1 MKTMDNEYR
10 PHLTIPTE
18 SEVEDFDN
26 SPRGFS
32 EDRDIDRFEH
42 GSKLSTGLQDIV
54 SAYTKI
60 QSGDSLSDEDI
71 RIFEIVLPE
80 GQKLKDQRDFL
91 EKEGMTINMVRDER
105 RAVVSAPKS
114 RFDRLQNRV
123 RGYRD
128 SDGSTKQYQFID
140 DFRFIPAAE
149 KQARSLREIIERVG
163 KENLLLDVQLMLMPK
178 LQGDV
183 QGRAEGRL
191 VMKIKESNGKILAEP
206 FKLSDGTGII
216 RAEIPV
222 GSIEDVSNDTV
233 ICRVSSTM
241 FLTEVSECALV
252 PCQHKLELDPTVN
265 ISDLPLVVILDDGV
279 KFPAELES
287 IISTHWTPSDSS
299 GGECRHGTEVASK
312 AAFANV
318 GEQLATG
325 YMTPR
330 ARIIDCNIR
339 DGKKLSE
346 DTMIRRIKEA
356 VETFHDVAKIYN
368 FSSAA
373 ETPIEGDIISNLGYE
388 LDYLSYLYG
397 VKFTIA
403 AGNHKLYK
411 TETSLG
417 GILDDTD
424 ARIALPADSMLN
436 ISVGSVVGKDHAG
449 SLSKRG
455 DVAPYSRIGP
465 GFCGMRKP
473 DIVAY
478 GGTILSN
485 DNTPI
490 DEFAL
495 MLATEGRL
503 AVEAGT
509 SFTAPDVAGGMAQI
523 LQTVPGGYTLMAET
537 LLYHGAELPLLIDG
551 KNKLVKDEAAYY
563 GDCYGRGIPVLESS
577 MYSSANRVTF
587 IHSGTLNRKTKRH
600 VKFLMPKVFET
611 VKKQRKAKVIV
622 TCVTQPPVDHTKG
635 EEYLGAYV
643 RASLHK
649 LDGKGQN
656 KSSNPKV
663 TDGRR
668 KWDTCY
674 HFEEAFSS
682 FTAGDWEVWLELFS
696 RWDVENTQEVEYALA
711 VTIEDL
717 TKSHDIYNEIMMEA
731 KGRFPAVD
739 LVRIPV
745 RR

>member
-1 MKTMDNEYR
+1 MDNELR
-10 PHLTIPTE
+10 PHLTIPME

-26 SPRGFS
+26 APRGFS
-32 EDRDIDRFEH
+32 EDRDIDRFDH
-42 GSKLSTGLQDIV
+42 GSKLSSGLQDIV

-80 GQKLKDQRDFL
+80 GQKLKDQREFL

-114 RFDRLQNRV
+114 RFDRLQDRV

-140 DFRFIPAAE
+140 DFRFVSAAE
-149 KQARSLREIIERVG
+149 KQVRSLREIIEKVG
-163 KENLLLDVQLMLMPK
+163 EENLLLDVQLMLMPK
-178 LQGDV
+178 LENEILT
-183 QGRAEGRL
+183 RAGGRL
-191 VMKIKESNGKILAEP
+191 VDKIKNNKGKILAEP

-222 GSIEDVSNDTV
+222 GSIEEVSNDTV
-233 ICRVSSTM
+233 VCRVSSTM
-241 FLTEVSECALV
+241 FLTDVFECAV
-252 PCQHKLELDPTVN
+252 MPCDHKLELDPSVN
-265 ISDLPLVVILDDGV
+265 LEELPLVVILDDGV
-279 KFPAELES
+279 KFPDALEPVIAE
-287 IISTHWTPSDSS
+287 HWTPSDST
-299 GGECRHGTEVASK
+299 GGQCRHGTEVASK
-312 AAFANV
+312 AAFENV

-325 YMTPR
+325 LMVPR
-330 ARIIDCNIR
+330 TRIIDCNIR
-339 DGKKLSE
+339 DDRELSE

-373 ETPIEGDIISNLGYE
+373 KVPIDGDVISNLGYE
-388 LDYLSYLYG
+388 LDYLSYKYG
-397 VKFTIA
+397 VKFTLA
-403 AGNHKLYK
+403 TGNHKLYK
-411 TETSLG
+411 TETSLER
-417 GILDDTD
+417 ILDDTD

-436 ISVGSVVGKDHAG
+436 ISVGSVVGKDHSG

-473 DIVAY
+473 DIVAF

-485 DNTPI
+485 DNIPI

-495 MLATEGRL
+495 MLATEGKL
-503 AVEAGT
+503 AIESGT
-509 SFTAPDVAGGMAQI
+509 SFTAPIVAGDMAQI
-523 LQTVPGGYTLMAET
+523 LQIVPGESTLMAET

-551 KNKLVKDEAAYY
+551 KNKLQKDEAAFY
-563 GDCYGRGIPVLESS
+563 GDCYGRGLPVLDAS
-577 MYSSANRVTF
+577 MYSSAHRVTF

-600 VKFLMPKVFET
+600 VKFLMPKIFET

-643 RASLHK
+643 MASLHK

-674 HFEEAFSS
+674 HFEETFSS
-682 FTAGDWEVWLELFS
+682 FTAGDWEIWLELFS

-711 VTIEDL
+711 VTVEDL
-717 TKSHDIYNEIMMEA
+717 TKSHDIYNEIVMEA
-731 KGRFPAVD
+731 KGRFPAVEI
-739 LVRIPV
+739 VRIPV

>member
-1 MKTMDNEYR
+1 MDNELR
-10 PHLTIPTE
+10 PHLTIPLET
-18 SEVEDFDN
+18 EVEDFDN
-26 SPRGFS
+26 TPRGFS
-32 EDRDIDRFEH
+32 EDRGLDRHEH

-60 QSGDSLSDEDI
+60 QSGTDSLSDEDI

-80 GQKLKDQRDFL
+80 GQKLKDQREFL
-91 EKEGMTINMVRDER
+91 EKEGMSINMVKDSR

-114 RFDRLQNRV
+114 RFDRLQDRV

-128 SDGSTKQYQFID
+128 NDGSTKQYQYID
-140 DFRFIPAAE
+140 DFRFIPAEE
-149 KQARSLREIIERVG
+149 KQARSLRSLIEKVG
-163 KENLLLDVQLMLMPK
+163 EDNLLLDVQLMLVPK
-178 LQGDV
+178 LGDEV
-183 QGRAEGRL
+183 QSRAEGKL
-191 VMKIKESNGKILAEP
+191 VEKIKEHKGKILADP

-222 GSIEDVSNDTV
+222 GSIEEVSNDTV
-233 ICRVSSTM
+233 VCRVSSTV
-241 FLTEVSECALV
+241 FLTDVVECALV
-252 PCQHKLELDPTVN
+252 PCSHTLAIDPSVN
-265 ISDLPLVVILDDGV
+265 IDELPAVVILDDGV
-279 KFPAELES
+279 EFPDALKS
-287 IISTHWTPSDSS
+287 LIVTHWKPTGCS
-299 GGECRHGTEVASK
+299 GGLCRHGTAVACK
-312 AAFANV
+312 AAFENV

-325 YMTPR
+325 LLFPS

-339 DGKKLSE
+339 DGKRLSE

-373 ETPIEGDIISNLGYE
+373 EIPIEGDVISNLGYE
-388 LDYLSYLYG
+388 LDYLSYKYG

-403 AGNHKLYK
+403 VGNHVLYK
-411 TETSLG
+411 TESSLE

-436 ISVGSVVGKDHAG
+436 VSVGSVVGKDHTG

-473 DIVAY
+473 DIVAF

-485 DNTPI
+485 GNTPI
-490 DEFAL
+490 DEHAL
-495 MLATEGRL
+495 MLAPDGKL
-503 AVEAGT
+503 AIEAGT
-509 SFTAPDVAGGMAQI
+509 SFAAPIVAGALAQI
-523 LQTVPGGYTLMAET
+523 LQTIPNQNTLMSEA

-551 KNKLVKDEAAYY
+551 KNKLVKDEAAFY
-563 GDCYGRGIPVLESS
+563 GDCYGRGLPILESS
-577 MYSSANRVTF
+577 MYSTAHRVTF
-587 IHSGTLNRKTKRH
+587 IHNGSLNRKTKRH
-600 VKFLMPKVFET
+600 VKFLMPKVFEGI
-611 VKKQRKAKVIV
+611 KKRGKAKVIV

-643 RASLHK
+643 MASLHK

-656 KSSNPKV
+656 KSANPTV
-663 TDGRR
+663 TDGRK

-674 HFEEAFSS
+674 HFEETFSS
-682 FTAGDWEVWLELFS
+682 FTSGDWEVWLELFS
-696 RWDVENTQEVEYALA
+696 RWDVENTQEIDYALA
-711 VTIEDL
+711 VTVEDL
-717 TKSHDIYNEIMMEA
+717 TKSHDIYNEIVTEA
-731 KGRFPAVD
+731 KGRFPAVE

>member
-1 MKTMDNEYR
+1 
-10 PHLTIPTE
+10 
-18 SEVEDFDN
+18 
-26 SPRGFS
+26 
-32 EDRDIDRFEH
+32 
-42 GSKLSTGLQDIV
+42 
-54 SAYTKI
+54 
-60 QSGDSLSDEDI
+60 
-71 RIFEIVLPE
+71 
-80 GQKLKDQRDFL
+80 
-91 EKEGMTINMVRDER
+91 
-105 RAVVSAPKS
+105 
-114 RFDRLQNRV
+114 
-123 RGYRD
+123 
-128 SDGSTKQYQFID
+128 
-140 DFRFIPAAE
+140 
-149 KQARSLREIIERVG
+149 
-163 KENLLLDVQLMLMPK
+163 MLMPK
-178 LQGDV
+178 LANEIQD
-183 QGRAEGRL
+183 RAEGHL
-191 VMKIKESNGKILAEP
+191 VTKIKARNGNILAEP

-222 GSIEDVSNDTV
+222 GSIEEVSNDTV
-233 ICRVSSTM
+233 VCRVSSTV
-241 FLTEVSECALV
+241 FLTDVFECALV
-252 PCQHKLELDPTVN
+252 PCDHTLELDPSVN
-265 ISDLPLVVILDDGV
+265 IAELPLVVVLDDGV
-279 KFPAELES
+279 TFPDALKPIIAE
-287 IISTHWTPSDSS
+287 HWTPSGSS
-299 GGECRHGTEVASK
+299 GGEGKHGTEVASK
-312 AAFANV
+312 VAFDNV

-325 YMTPR
+325 LMIPR

-339 DGKKLSE
+339 DGKRLSE

-388 LDYLSYLYG
+388 LDYLSYKYG

-411 TETSLG
+411 TETSLA

-436 ISVGSVVGKDHAG
+436 ISVGSVVGKDHSG

-473 DIVAY
+473 DIVAF

-495 MLATEGRL
+495 MLSTEGKL
-503 AVEAGT
+503 AIESGT
-509 SFTAPDVAGGMAQI
+509 SFTAPVVAGDLAQI
-523 LQTVPGGYTLMAET
+523 LQTVPEENTLMAET

-551 KNKLVKDEAAYY
+551 KNKLEKDEAAFY
-563 GDCYGRGIPVLESS
+563 GDCYGRGLPMLDTS
-577 MYSSANRVTF
+577 MYSSAYRVTF
-587 IHSGTLNRKTKRH
+587 IHSGVLNRKTKRH
-600 VKFLMPKVFET
+600 VKFLMPKIFET
-611 VKKQRKAKVIV
+611 VKKRGKAKVVV

-674 HFEEAFSS
+674 HFEETFSS
-682 FTAGDWEVWLELFS
+682 FTSGDWEVWLELFS

-711 VTIEDL
+711 VTVEDL
-717 TKSHDIYNEIMMEA
+717 TKTHDIYNEIVTEA
-731 KGRFPAVD
+731 KGRFPAVE

-745 RR
+745 R